1 MRRLVLTLLFLL
13 PLVLPLSCGSSDNG
27 DSSIQGEFVVR
38 FAPIEGGCWIIIA
51 PDNTVYGPT
60 NLDNAYRM
68 DGLRVS
74 ASLQLLPYTVIVC
87 SGAPVEVVE
96 IAPLP

>member
-13 PLVLPLSCGSSDNG
+13 PLVLPSSCGSSDNG
-27 DSSIQGEFVVR
+27 DPPIQGEFVVR
-38 FAPIEGGCWIIIA
+38 FSPIESGCWILIA

-74 ASLQLLPYTVIVC
+74 ASLQPLPYTVIIC